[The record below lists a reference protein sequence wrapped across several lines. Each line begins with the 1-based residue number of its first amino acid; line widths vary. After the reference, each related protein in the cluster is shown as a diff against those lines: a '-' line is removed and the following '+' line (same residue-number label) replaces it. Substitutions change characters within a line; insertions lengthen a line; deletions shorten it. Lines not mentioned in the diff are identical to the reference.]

1 MARQYDP
8 HTFESKW
15 QRRWEETKLNQVD
28 LDTAKRPFY
37 NLMEFPYP
45 SGEGLHVGHFYT
57 YSGADTYGRYQRMRG
72 HDVFQPMGWDAFGI
86 NAENYAL
93 KIGQNPARVIP
104 RNVRRFREDQMQR
117 MGAAFDWSRELNT
130 SDPRYYR
137 WTQWIFIQLYKAGL
151 AYRSKA
157 PVNWCPTCL
166 TTLANEQVVGG
177 LCERCDTLVVQR
189 ELTQWFLRITD
200 YADRLLDYSRVD
212 FSSTTQRLQQHWI
225 GRKEG
230 AEVTFPVLEH
240 DETVTV
246 FTTRVDTLFGA
257 TFLVL
262 APEHPAVAR
271 LVSPAHRRAVE
282 EYVGKV
288 AFHTEMERL
297 TGVRGKSAAF
307 LGAYARNPVNGRA
320 LPIYV
325 ADYVLMSFGTGAIFG
340 TPAHDQRDWE
350 FAKAHDLPII
360 PVVQP
365 LEDTRW
371 QDPVET
377 WDEAYEGDGVLI
389 NSGCYDGLAVESA
402 KRAIVADLEAQGYAC
417 PAFSY
422 RLRDWLISRQRY
434 WGPPI
439 PIIYCDK
446 CGEMPVPEADLP
458 VLLPETEHYRPL
470 GTGESPLAAI
480 SEFVNV
486 TCPSCSGP
494 ARRET
499 DVSDTFLDSSWYY
512 MRYIS
517 TEFDDRPWDDRRA
530 TTWLPVTMYVG
541 GIEHST
547 MHHLY
552 ARFVWKALYDLGHIP
567 PQLGDEPFAR
577 LRLHGMIIKDGAKI
591 SKSRGNVIIPDAYV
605 SEWGADVMRTYMLF
619 MAPYEEGGDFRDAGI
634 VGVRRFFNRLWDQIT
649 MWTAETCD
657 EPTSD
662 AGCDPAVDTRARRIL
677 HRTIKRVTE
686 DIESLS
692 FNTAI
697 AALMEGL
704 NGLRS
709 LPMSE
714 EMQQEATRTLVLL
727 LAPFAPHLAEELWE
741 LTGQPY
747 SVHQQSWPEWEKAH
761 ITAENIT
768 LIVQVNGKVR
778 DRLQVPA
785 DIDDQS
791 AQEAALASDAVQQH
805 LEGQSPRR
813 VVVVPGKLVNVV
825 V

>member
-1 MARQYDP
+1 VSQQYDP
-8 HTFESKW
+8 HTIESKW
-15 QRRWEETKLNQVD
+15 QRRWEETKLYQVD

-93 KIGQNPARVIP
+93 KIGQNPARVVP
-104 RNVRRFREDQMQR
+104 RNVRRFREDQMKR

-151 AYRSKA
+151 AYRAQA
-157 PVNWCPTCL
+157 PVNWCPACL

-177 LCERCDTLVVQR
+177 LCERCDTVVVQR

-200 YADRLLDYSRVD
+200 YGDRLLDYSLAD
-212 FSSTTQRLQQHWI
+212 FGDTTRRLQQHWI

-230 AEVTFPVLEH
+230 AEVTF
-240 DETVTV
+240 TVCESDQTITV

-262 APEHPAVAR
+262 APEHPAVAC
-271 LVSPAHRRAVE
+271 LVSPALRKAVDA
-282 EYVGKV
+282 YVDTV
-288 AFHTEMERL
+288 RFHTEMERL
-297 TGVRGKSAAF
+297 AGVRGKSAVF
-307 LGAYARNPVNGRA
+307 TGAHARNPINGRV

-350 FAKAHDLPII
+350 FAKAHNLPII
-360 PVVQP
+360 PVVQS
-365 LEDTRW
+365 LEETQWQMPCDTW
-371 QDPVET
+371 N
-377 WDEAYEGDGVLI
+377 EAYEGDGVLI
-389 NSGCYDGLAVESA
+389 NSGRYDGLTVDSA
-402 KRAIVADLEAQGYAC
+402 KRAIIADLEAHGLAR

-439 PIIYCDK
+439 PIVYCDE
-446 CGEMPVPEADLP
+446 CGEQPVPEVDLP

-470 GTGESPLAAI
+470 GTGESPLASI
-480 SEFVNV
+480 PEFVNT
-486 TCPSCSGP
+486 TCPSCAGP

-499 DVSDTFLDSSWYY
+499 DVSDTFLDSSWYF
-512 MRYIS
+512 MRYIG
-517 TEFDDRPWDDRRA
+517 TEFDDRPWDDKRA
-530 TTWLPVTMYVG
+530 TKWLPVTMYVG

-567 PQLGDEPFAR
+567 PGLADEPFAK

-591 SKSRGNVIIPDAYV
+591 SKSRGNVIIPDEYV
-605 SEWGADVMRTYMLF
+605 AKWGADVMRTYMLF
-619 MAPYEEGGDFRDAGI
+619 MAPYEEGGDFRDASI
-634 VGVRRFFNRLWDQIT
+634 VGVRRFFNRLWDQIGE
-649 MWTAETCD
+649 WVIRQDAEPAGHD
-657 EPTSD
+657 ERGSS
-662 AGCDPAVDTRARRIL
+662 AAVKARRII

-686 DIESLS
+686 DIDSLS

-704 NGLRS
+704 NGLRP
-709 LPMSE
+709 LPLDGAVRR
-714 EMQQEATRTLVLL
+714 EAARTLVLL
-727 LAPFAPHLAEELWE
+727 SAPFAPHLADELWE
-741 LTGQPY
+741 LLEEPY
-747 SVHQQSWPEWEKAH
+747 SVHQQSWPVWDETL
-761 ITAENIT
+761 IVAETIT
-768 LIVQVNGKVR
+768 LIVQVNGRVR
-778 DRLQVPA
+778 DRLQAPA
-785 DIDDQS
+785 DIDDQAARMLAMES
-791 AQEAALASDAVQQH
+791 EAVRRQ
-805 LEGQSPRR
+805 LEGQVPKR
-813 VVVVPGKLVNVV
+813 VFVVPGKLINVV